1 MCFSLAGCRVLQFPL
16 TADVQ
21 LSTLDG
27 TLLPDDVTGDNV
39 LQQLLLQNPELVIQ
53 MEEKK
58 IEENLGLE
66 TVEKAK
72 ESTSEVKE
80 GRHAM

>member
-16 TADVQ
+16 TADVR

-39 LQQLLLQNPELVIQ
+39 LQQLLRKHPELVIQ